1 MKLGGVKK
9 AEKKSALAELTSEW
23 DDAEGDEVENAWGN
37 EDLIDVN
44 ADEDDW
50 GKLVLRWTSTKR
62 RADVR

>member
-23 DDAEGDEVENAWGN
+23 DDSEGDEVENAWGN

-50 GKLVLRWTSTKR
+50 GELVFR
-62 RADVR
+62 